1 MPDLAAGGDPG
12 AAPRLAREGGGGP
25 PHVAPASDRGL
36 RRIASGAEEGE
47 VLASPTSAAASP
59 AAPGDGPFRPDPGA
73 AGRARAPAYAAGD
86 GGPSLEAA
94 AGGIAAGGRGRGGRG
109 GRRPRRPGGR
119 DPAAAGAAELEFA
132 GGAGPRP
139 GEVLGGAAGR

>member
-25 PHVAPASDRGL
+25 PHVAPASGRGL

-73 AGRARAPAYAAGD
+73 ASRARALASVAGD
-86 GGPSLEAA
+86 GGPSREAA
-94 AGGIAAGGRGRGGRG
+94 AAGVAAGAAGGA
-109 GRRPRRPGGR
+109 
-119 DPAAAGAAELEFA
+119 AAAGAAELEFA